1 MDFRVSESC
10 FDLNSHLAHG
20 LWRLCRLIL
29 NWWHSQ
35 LYKSDHETA
44 HPDFLCIIV
53 HVLTSTERHLGISN
67 KKMLWECSAKIEPVG
82 SCKIIIIT
90 IYYLSIWGSVQH
102 KNAQSFWAATLSELF
117 TCDTRCHGM
126 VAGIFVSPLNIIWVA
141 IQEMDCCN
149 NIERWIFCIA
159 HVLCW

>member
-82 SCKIIIIT
+82 SCKIRRPRRFR
-90 IYYLSIWGSVQH
+90 GSAPKEWVRYGFIFR
-102 KNAQSFWAATLSELF
+102 SF
-117 TCDTRCHGM
+117 HGR
-126 VAGIFVSPLNIIWVA
+126 VSSSFQKAKFGSSSGGKSRSSGLDLGGCI
-141 IQEMDCCN
+141 
-149 NIERWIFCIA
+149 IFCLWLHCIIF
-159 HVLCW
+159 LFL